1 MKIAI
6 CLFGGIGTKESLGR
20 STNKKFQDIEYLEF
34 KTPLESLNKFVI
46 EPNKCDVFIHSW
58 SIEKEN
64 EISKRGPSKYK
75 AYDNQRKANPFKQ
88 EDN

>member
-46 EPNKCDVFIHSW
+46 EKSYF
-58 SIEKEN
+58 
-64 EISKRGPSKYK
+64 
-75 AYDNQRKANPFKQ
+75 
-88 EDN
+88 